1 MQPTEFIEQ
10 FKKKIFT
17 IKSEQDFETAT
28 LEAFKFQAIHNPV
41 YAEYLKYLNISINN
55 IHKITEIPFM
65 PIEFFKTQ
73 RVICENI
80 TEEQIFRS
88 SGTTGSTKS
97 QHYVADLNHYKN
109 ITTNYFQN
117 IYGPLKDIHILALL
131 PSYLERNDASLIR
144 MVSDFMEQSSSESN
158 FYLDDYQTL
167 AHKLQDLQNSG
178 KKVILFG
185 VTFALLDFAEKH
197 PGDYSNIIIM
207 ETGGMKGRR
216 KELTRS
222 EVHDQLKHAFKS
234 ENIHSEYGMTELLS
248 QGYSLGD
255 EQFIT
260 PPWMKIYFREINDP
274 FSLTTTKRGGIN
286 IVDLGNIES
295 CCFIETKDIG
305 APGKDFNHF
314 YVLGRFDNTDIRG
327 CNLMVQ

>member
-1 MQPTEFIEQ
+1 MQSIEFIEQ

-17 IKSEQDFETAT
+17 IKSEKDFEEAT
-28 LEAFKFQAIHNPV
+28 LAAFRFQAVQNPI
-41 YAEYLKYLNISINN
+41 YAEYLKHLGISINN

-73 RVICENI
+73 KVICENI

-88 SGTTGSTKS
+88 SGTTGSVKS
-97 QHYVADLNHYKN
+97 QHYVADLNHYKK
-109 ITTNYFQN
+109 ITTTYFEK
-117 IYGPLKDIHILALL
+117 IYGPLDKIHILALL

-144 MVSDFMEQSSSESN
+144 MVSDFMEFSTSDSD
-158 FYLDDYQTL
+158 FYLDNLETL
-167 AHKLQDLQNSG
+167 AHKLQDLKNSG
-178 KKVILFG
+178 EKVILFG

-197 PGDYSNIIIM
+197 PADYSNVIIM
-207 ETGGMKGRR
+207 ETGGMKGRK

-222 EVHDQLKHAFKS
+222 EVHDQLKKAFNSDK
-234 ENIHSEYGMTELLS
+234 IHSEYGMTELLS

-260 PPWMKIYFREINDP
+260 PPWMRIYFREINDP
-274 FSLTTTKRGGIN
+274 FSLTTNKRGGIN